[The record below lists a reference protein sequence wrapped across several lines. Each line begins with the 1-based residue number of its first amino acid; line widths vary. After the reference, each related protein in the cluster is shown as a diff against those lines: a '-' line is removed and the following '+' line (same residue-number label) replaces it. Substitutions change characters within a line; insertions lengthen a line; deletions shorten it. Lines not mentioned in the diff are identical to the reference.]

1 MIGLYLHYNKQQ
13 PNLWRLFLGWK
24 GRELGQT
31 SSSNHLKSPDEKH
44 EYSKVHHFSKKGQ
57 VRLQHWSLYERF
69 RCCFFSFELSIKN
82 LPFCKDTKS
91 TGAEV
96 RNKRSWQNQERNFRG
111 TLNLAITPYFLSN
124 AVQLWACYHK
134 HYNGY
139 FSPLSALW
147 SQKKAS
153 AIKLCQKL
161 PAPFLPLRRKQRKS
175 ASCPGVLLQLQR
187 SCLNESLTRWH
198 HWKQWQPRSVTA
210 MGSTQLESRKQDMP
224 HFPYQLSQCGPKKHH
239 SIFFSYIFSV

>member
-1 MIGLYLHYNKQQ
+1 MKNMNIQKFITFQKRDKCDCNIDHYMKDS
-13 PNLWRLFLGWK
+13 G
-24 GRELGQT
+24 
-31 SSSNHLKSPDEKH
+31 
-44 EYSKVHHFSKKGQ
+44 V
-57 VRLQHWSLYERF
+57 V
-69 RCCFFSFELSIKN
+69 FFSFELSIKN